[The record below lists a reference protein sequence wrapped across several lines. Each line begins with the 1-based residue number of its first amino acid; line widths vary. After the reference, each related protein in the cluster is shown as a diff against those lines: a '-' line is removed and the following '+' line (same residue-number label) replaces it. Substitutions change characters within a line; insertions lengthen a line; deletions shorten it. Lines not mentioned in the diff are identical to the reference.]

1 MGIRRKLK
9 KVVEDMLKI
18 LENAKERKMFAVL
31 QVDLPLLVNQKILC
45 VKKIWAVNVWIRRK
59 LKKIVKDMLRSMENV
74 KERRMYAVW
83 EVDLPLLVN
92 QKILCVKK
100 IWVVNVWIRR
110 KLKKIVKDML
120 RSMENVKERRMYA

>member
-1 MGIRRKLK
+1 MG
-9 KVVEDMLKI
+9 
-18 LENAKERKMFAVL
+18 
-31 QVDLPLLVNQKILC
+31 
-45 VKKIWAVNVWIRRK
+45 AVNVWIRRK
-59 LKKIVKDMLRSMENV
+59 LKKIVKDMLRNMENV

-100 IWVVNVWIRR
+100 IWVVSVWIRR

-120 RSMENVKERRMYA
+120 RRMENVKERRMYAVWQMHLENDYHGTNFDDSDIQNDSFLAKEQQIFKKP